1 MKKIFVLLIFVPSLL
16 WAQAPPKD
24 MVLVIGGEYHLK
36 LESYGKLDTA
46 VVLDD
51 YFIDQY
57 EVTIGQ
63 FAEFVAATGYRTQ
76 AEKDGYSIVEGGEH
90 IDGVTW
96 RCDEKGKPRK
106 AGDYDK
112 YPVIYVTWDDAQ
124 AYAKW
129 AGKRLPKEA
138 EWEHAFREAAN
149 TKYLYSGG
157 NNWRKV
163 AWSAEDG
170 RTNSIGEIASK
181 LPNKLGIYDM
191 SGNIS
196 EMCEDPIDR
205 SGKTRPLE
213 IKVAKGGSYVDSK
226 QFMQYT
232 ARMPS
237 GGRHAFYLGFRCVQ
251 DVK

>member
-1 MKKIFVLLIFVPSLL
+1 MKIYILLVFFPSLL

-24 MVLVIGGEYHLK
+24 MVLVKGGEYHLK
-36 LESYGKLDTA
+36 LDSYGKLDT
-46 VVLDD
+46 VMVLED

-63 FAEFVAATGYRTQ
+63 YAKFVAATGYRTQ

-90 IDGVTW
+90 MKGVTW
-96 RCDEKGKPRK
+96 RYDEKGKPRK
-106 AGDYDK
+106 PEDYDK
-112 YPVIYVTWDDAQ
+112 CPVIYVTWEDAQ

-129 AGKRLPKEA
+129 AGKRLPTEA

-149 TKYLYSGG
+149 SKFIYSGG
-157 NNWRKV
+157 NNWKKV
-163 AWSAEDG
+163 AWTSEDLSTV
-170 RTNSIGEIASK
+170 RIGEIGSK
-181 LPNKLGIYDM
+181 APNKLGIFDM

-196 EMCEDPIDR
+196 EMCEDAIDR
-205 SGKTRPLE
+205 SGKTRSLE

-226 QFMQYT
+226 EFMQYS
-232 ARMPS
+232 ARIPS
-237 GGRHAFYLGFRCVQ
+237 GGRHAFYIGFRCVQ